1 MALSNLI
8 NGQTIE
14 VDNHNRGNVYKWDR
28 TIHLHKRMNSDKFRG
43 MQVIIPIADDGD
55 LEFRKVKGHDDD
67 IHIKN
72 EIANA
77 FSNTYIRNKFVKSM
91 VRYLNILFA
100 KSNIP
105 NDEWQNIYED
115 IACKIARHFDLTS
128 KIKEKLDNDIISFY
142 RKEGNLY
149 IKANKDKETISIGD
163 NVEYL

>member
-55 LEFRKVKGHDDD
+55 LEFRKVKGHDD

-105 NDEWQNIYED
+105 DDEWQNIYED

-128 KIKEKLDNDIISFY
+128 KIKE
-142 RKEGNLY
+142 
-149 IKANKDKETISIGD
+149 NKDKETISIGD

>member
-77 FSNTYIRNKFVKSM
+77 FSNTYIRNKF
-91 VRYLNILFA
+91 YLRRVIFLMMNG
-100 KSNIP
+100 
-105 NDEWQNIYED
+105 
-115 IACKIARHFDLTS
+115 KIFT
-128 KIKEKLDNDIISFY
+128 KI
-142 RKEGNLY
+142 
-149 IKANKDKETISIGD
+149 
-163 NVEYL
+163 